1 MKKSLSLIL
10 TLLLSFSLAL
20 SLLSCSDDESS
31 STDNEKDDKEVDI
44 SVVGEY
50 KLYELTGYATNG
62 ESTETLDESIIDTY
76 TFTLNSDGT
85 GFYYISGSYV
95 SYDQRKEF
103 TWEYDNPTLKIT
115 TTNGA
120 MKVTQE
126 MTLVDGFITMETSV
140 AQDNAALYIK
150 VVFQK
155 NDDES
160 PVDDIEVAGTY
171 EMVDLSGS
179 IISGSSSTAITM
191 AMFDYYTIVLN
202 EDGTGTVKSRGAGQ
216 SAEMAYDVE
225 WELEGTTLKI
235 ITSQYGVKITEE
247 MTLENGVITYD
258 ITQDMGSGNSMTMHL
273 VLEKQ

>member
-1 MKKSLSLIL
+1 MKKTISLIL
-10 TLLLSFSLAL
+10 TLLLSLSLAV
-20 SLLSCSDDESS
+20 SLLSCSTDESS
-31 STDNEKDDKEVDI
+31 GTDNKKDDKEVDI

-120 MKVTQE
+120 MRVTQE

-216 SAEMAYDVE
+216 SAVE
-225 WELEGTTLKI
+225 SDLAWELEGTTLRI
-235 ITSQYGVKITEE
+235 IANQYGVQTTEE
-247 MTLENGVITYD
+247 MTLENGIITYEV
-258 ITQDMGSGNSMTMHL
+258 IQNYGEGTSMSMNI
-273 VLEKQ
+273 VFEKQ

>member
-50 KLYELTGYATNG
+50 KLYELTGYANNG

-216 SAEMAYDVE
+216 SAVE
-225 WELEGTTLKI
+225 SDLAWELEGTTLRI
-235 ITSQYGVKITEE
+235 IANQYGVQTTEE
-247 MTLENGVITYD
+247 MTLENGIITYEV
-258 ITQDMGSGNSMTMHL
+258 IQNYGEGTSMSMNI
-273 VLEKQ
+273 VFEKQ